1 MTRRLLADWPDDHRD
16 SGRLGLYRRPGQR
29 PGERSLHPAARVEH
43 RDLPGS
49 GRAHVVG
56 YLYNTSGTMDAAN
69 VLLRVDQLTPS
80 GRGQPDPALS
90 RVFGDVRARGRL
102 AFDVPIASPAP
113 TVRVVV
119 ESVDWVHE
127 CR

>member
-1 MTRRLLADWPDDHRD
+1 MTRRLLAIGLTITAILAAPGLTGAQD
-16 SGRLGLYRRPGQR
+16 SAPRSAAYTLRP
-29 PGERSLHPAARVEH
+29 EWSIETAR
-43 RDLPGS
+43 S

-80 GRGQPDPALS
+80 GQVSQTQLIP
-90 RVFGDVRARGRL
+90 VFGDVRARGRL
-102 AFDVPIASPAP
+102 AFEVPIASPTP

>member
-1 MTRRLLADWPDDHRD
+1 MTRRLLAISLTITAILAPGLTRAQD
-16 SGRLGLYRRPGQR
+16 SAPRNAAYTLRP
-29 PGERSLHPAARVEH
+29 EWTIETAR
-43 RDLPGS
+43 S
-49 GRAHVVG
+49 GRARVVG

-69 VLLRVDQLTPS
+69 VLLRVDQLTPNGEVS
-80 GRGQPDPALS
+80 HTQRSL
-90 RVFGDVRARGRL
+90 VFGDVLARGRL
-102 AFDVPIASPAP
+102 SFEVPIPTPTP

>member
-1 MTRRLLADWPDDHRD
+1 MTRRLLAISLTITAILAPGLTCAQD
-16 SGRLGLYRRPGQR
+16 SAPRNAAYTLRPEWNIETTQR
-29 PGERSLHPAARVEH
+29 
-43 RDLPGS
+43 

-56 YLYNTSGTMDAAN
+56 YLYNTSATMDAAN
-69 VLLRVDQLTPS
+69 VLLRVDQLTPNGEVS
-80 GRGQPDPALS
+80 QSQRS

-102 AFDVPIASPAP
+102 AFEVPIPTATP

-119 ESVDWVHE
+119 ESVDWVLE

>member
-1 MTRRLLADWPDDHRD
+1 MTRRLLAI
-16 SGRLGLYRRPGQR
+16 GLTITAVLAPGLTGAQDRGPMNAAYTLRP
-29 PGERSLHPAARVEH
+29 EWNIETARA
-43 RDLPGS
+43 

-69 VLLRVDQLTPS
+69 VLLRVDQLSPN
-80 GRGQPDPALS
+80 GQVSQTQLT
-90 RVFGDVRARGRL
+90 RVFGDVLARGRL
-102 AFDVPIASPAP
+102 AFDVPISTPTP

>member
-1 MTRRLLADWPDDHRD
+1 MTRRRLAIGLTITAILAAPGLTRAQD
-16 SGRLGLYRRPGQR
+16 SASMGAGYTLRPEWNIETAR
-29 PGERSLHPAARVEH
+29 P
-43 RDLPGS
+43 

-69 VLLRVDQLTPS
+69 VLLRVDQLAPN
-80 GRGQPDPALS
+80 GQVSQTQLT

-102 AFDVPIASPAP
+102 AFEVPIPTPAP

-119 ESVDWVHE
+119 ESVDWVNE

>member
-1 MTRRLLADWPDDHRD
+1 MPRRLLAISLMITAILAPGLTRAQD
-16 SGRLGLYRRPGQR
+16 SAPRNAAYTLRPEWNIETTR
-29 PGERSLHPAARVEH
+29 
-43 RDLPGS
+43 S

-69 VLLRVDQLTPS
+69 VLLRVDQLSPD
-80 GRGQPDPALS
+80 GQVSQTQLT
-90 RVFGDVRARGRL
+90 RVFGDVLARGRL
-102 AFDVPIASPAP
+102 AFEVPIPTATP
-113 TVRVVV
+113 TVRVLI

>member
-1 MTRRLLADWPDDHRD
+1 MTRRLLAISVTIAAILAPGLTRAQD
-16 SGRLGLYRRPGQR
+16 SAPRNAAYTLRP
-29 PGERSLHPAARVEH
+29 EWNIETAR
-43 RDLPGS
+43 S

-56 YLYNTSGTMDAAN
+56 YLYNTSATMDAAN
-69 VLLRVDQLTPS
+69 VLLRVDQLTAS
-80 GRGQPDPALS
+80 GEVSQTQRS

-102 AFDVPIASPAP
+102 AFEVPIPTATP

-119 ESVDWVHE
+119 ESVDWVLE

>member
-1 MTRRLLADWPDDHRD
+1 MTRRPLALGLAIIALLAAPAMSGAQESVATTAPYILRPEWNIE
-16 SGRLGLYRRPGQR
+16 SGRG
-29 PGERSLHPAARVEH
+29 
-43 RDLPGS
+43 

-69 VLLRVDQLTPS
+69 VLLRVDQLTS
-80 GRGQPDPALS
+80 GGEVSQTQRS
-90 RVFGDVRARGRL
+90 RVFGDVLARGRL
-102 AFDVPIASPAP
+102 SFEVPISSATPA
-113 TVRVVV
+113 VRVVV

>member
-1 MTRRLLADWPDDHRD
+1 MNVAYTL
-16 SGRLGLYRRPGQR
+16 RPEWIVDTAQ
-29 PGERSLHPAARVEH
+29 P
-43 RDLPGS
+43 

-69 VLLRVDQLTPS
+69 VLLRVDQLAPD
-80 GRGQPDPALS
+80 GQVS
-90 RVFGDVRARGRL
+90 QTQVTRVFGDVRARGRL
-102 AFDVPIASPAP
+102 AFDVPIPTSTP

>member
-1 MTRRLLADWPDDHRD
+1 MIR
-16 SGRLGLYRRPGQR
+16 
-29 PGERSLHPAARVEH
+29 RSLALGVTIAAILVAGLVGAQDRGPMNVAYTLRPEWIVDTA
-43 RDLPGS
+43 RP

-69 VLLRVDQLTPS
+69 VLLRVDQLAPD
-80 GRGQPDPALS
+80 GQVS
-90 RVFGDVRARGRL
+90 QTQVTRVFGDVRARGRL
-102 AFDVPIASPAP
+102 AFDVPIATSTP

>member
-1 MTRRLLADWPDDHRD
+1 MTRRLPAISLTITAILAPGLTRAED
-16 SGRLGLYRRPGQR
+16 SVPRNAAYTLRP
-29 PGERSLHPAARVEH
+29 EWNVETAR
-43 RDLPGS
+43 S

-56 YLYNTSGTMDAAN
+56 YLYNTSATMDAAN
-69 VLLRVDQLTPS
+69 VLLRVDQLTPD
-80 GRGQPDPALS
+80 GQVS
-90 RVFGDVRARGRL
+90 QTQRTRVFGDVLARGRL
-102 AFDVPIASPAP
+102 AFEVAIPTPTP

>member
-1 MTRRLLADWPDDHRD
+1 MTRRLLAIGLTITAILAAPGLTRAQD
-16 SGRLGLYRRPGQR
+16 SAPRNAAYTLRP
-29 PGERSLHPAARVEH
+29 EWNVETAN
-43 RDLPGS
+43 S

-56 YLYNTSGTMDAAN
+56 YLYNTSATMDAAN
-69 VLLRVDQLTPS
+69 VLLRVDQLSPS
-80 GRGQPDPALS
+80 GEVSQTRRSP
-90 RVFGDVRARGRL
+90 VFGDVLARGRL
-102 AFDVPIASPAP
+102 AFDVPIPTATP

>member
-1 MTRRLLADWPDDHRD
+1 MTRRLLAISLTIAAILAPGLTRAQD
-16 SGRLGLYRRPGQR
+16 SAPMSPAYTLRPEWNIDTAR
-29 PGERSLHPAARVEH
+29 P
-43 RDLPGS
+43 

-56 YLYNTSGTMDAAN
+56 YLYNTSATMDAAN
-69 VLLRVDQLTPS
+69 VLLRVDQLTAS
-80 GRGQPDPALS
+80 GEVSQTQRA
-90 RVFGDVRARGRL
+90 RVVGDVLARGRL
-102 AFDVPIASPAP
+102 AFEVPIPTATP

>member
-1 MTRRLLADWPDDHRD
+1 MTRRLLAAGLAIGAILVAPGLPRAQDNVATTAPYTLRPEWAIE
-16 SGRLGLYRRPGQR
+16 SGR
-29 PGERSLHPAARVEH
+29 A
-43 RDLPGS
+43 

-69 VLLRVDQLTPS
+69 VLLRVDQLTSEGQVS
-80 GRGQPDPALS
+80 GSQRS

-102 AFDVPIASPAP
+102 AFDVAIPSATPA
-113 TVRVVV
+113 VRVVV

>member
-1 MTRRLLADWPDDHRD
+1 MTRRLLAAGLAAGAILVAPGLVRAQDTVATTAPYTLRPEWSLE
-16 SGRLGLYRRPGQR
+16 SGQ
-29 PGERSLHPAARVEH
+29 A
-43 RDLPGS
+43 
-49 GRAHVVG
+49 GRGRVVG

-69 VLLRVDQLTPS
+69 VLLRVDQLTPEGQVS
-80 GRGQPDPALS
+80 GSQRS

-102 AFDVPIASPAP
+102 AFDVPLPSATPA
-113 TVRVVV
+113 VRVVV

>member
-1 MTRRLLADWPDDHRD
+1 MTRRLLALGVTIAAILVPGLVGAQA
-16 SGRLGLYRRPGQR
+16 SGPMNVAYTLRPEWIVDTAQ
-29 PGERSLHPAARVEH
+29 P
-43 RDLPGS
+43 

-69 VLLRVDQLTPS
+69 VLLRVDQLAPD
-80 GRGQPDPALS
+80 GQVS
-90 RVFGDVRARGRL
+90 QTQVTRVFGDVRARGRL
-102 AFDVPIASPAP
+102 AFDVPIPTSTP

>member
-1 MTRRLLADWPDDHRD
+1 MIGPLAIGLTIAAILAAPALALAQESPSMTGAYTL
-16 SGRLGLYRRPGQR
+16 RPEWSIETTG
-29 PGERSLHPAARVEH
+29 P
-43 RDLPGS
+43 

-69 VLLRVDQLTPS
+69 VLLRVDQLDP
-80 GRGQPDPALS
+80 GGQVSRSQLS
-90 RVFGDVRARGRL
+90 LVFGDVRARGRL
-102 AFDVPIASPAP
+102 AFELPIATTTP

-119 ESVDWVHE
+119 ESVDWVNE